1 MIASLGSALESI
13 WFAILVAVPT
23 LFGIFIAI
31 SIATTIAAVLMHA
44 IVNDEPVDRSW
55 ENISCQTLELVGI
68 FFTCVSQLMHF
79 SFPAPK
85 FRPHSRCKT
94 PIILV
99 PGYHMNRW
107 SLLPLQYYLYRCG
120 FENIWAINNPMLK
133 DDIFIFVDELHTKV
147 EQYYE
152 QCGQQQIMLI
162 GHSMGGL
169 ISRHYMEKYGTEKI
183 RGQISFGTPYRGTKT
198 YRLAKGKQGKQFK
211 PGSDICNIT
220 TAPKVPHLIIWSTR
234 DWVVVPSPNGHLDNS
249 NEMVITDAG
258 HLGMLVS
265 VPVFKRVHSLL
276 NKLEHHDSA
285 TSLEPSEEQ
294 VDEGQQAHG

>member
-1 MIASLGSALESI
+1 MIGILGSTLESI
-13 WFAILVAVPT
+13 WFALLVATPVI
-23 LFGIFIAI
+23 FGIFVAI
-31 SIATTIAAVLMHA
+31 SVATTIGGVLMHA

-68 FFTCVSQLMHF
+68 FFTCLSQLMHF

-85 FRPHSRCKT
+85 FRPNSPCKT
-94 PIILV
+94 PIILI

-120 FENIWAINNPMLK
+120 FENIWAINNPILK
-133 DDIFIFVDELHTKV
+133 DDILIFADHLHEKV

-152 QCGQQQIMLI
+152 HCGHEPIMLI

-169 ISRHYMEKYGTEKI
+169 ISRHYMEKYGTDKI
-183 RGQISFGTPYRGTKT
+183 KGQISFGTPYRGTKA
-198 YRLAKGKQGKQFK
+198 YRLGRGRQGRQFK
-211 PGSDICNIT
+211 PGSEVCNIT
-220 TAPKVPHLIIWSTR
+220 TAPSVPHLIIWSKK
-234 DWVVVPSPNGHLDNS
+234 DWVVVPSVNGHLDDS

-265 VPVFKRVHSLL
+265 VPVFQRVHTLL
-276 NKLEHHDSA
+276 DKIEQMKPLSPQDS
-285 TSLEPSEEQ
+285 
-294 VDEGQQAHG
+294 HG

>member
-13 WFAILVAVPT
+13 WFGILVTVPT
-23 LFGIFIAI
+23 LFGIFIII

-79 SFPAPK
+79 SFSAPK
-85 FRPHSRCKT
+85 FRPNSPCKT

-120 FENIWAINNPMLK
+120 FENIWAINNPMRK
-133 DDIFIFVDELHTKV
+133 DDILVFADELHAKV

-152 QCGQQQIMLI
+152 QCGHQPIMLI

-211 PGSDICNIT
+211 PGSEVCNIT

-265 VPVFKRVHSLL
+265 VPVFKRVHTLL
-276 NKLEHHDSA
+276 TELEQND
-285 TSLEPSEEQ
+285 TSTLSEHNSVQ
-294 VDEGQQAHG
+294 LDEGQQAHG